1 MTLSNLFTRCVKRE
15 YITTPNHTDYAY
27 DLVNGHLILY
37 FQDSDGASDWIKNLD
52 FPAAAYRRDGKTVWY
67 AHRGFLKAW
76 LSLIPRMDPLIKDP
90 TVTKVTV
97 VGYSH
102 GAALAVFCHEYV
114 WFHRPDLRDFLES
127 YAFGCPRV
135 LWGRIRADIAARWL
149 TFTIIRNI
157 PDIVTHV
164 PPHILGYRHVGHML
178 EIGQTGKYS
187 AIDAHRPQNIRRELI
202 AYEAMS
208 AVTLSEKMQDG
219 NEKIAKKP

>member
-15 YITTPNHTDYAY
+15 YITTLNHTDYAY
-27 DLVNGHLILY
+27 DRINDHLIIY

-76 LSLIPRMDPLIKDP
+76 ISLLPRVAPLITDP
-90 TVTKVTV
+90 TVKKITV

-102 GAALAVFCHEYV
+102 GAALAVFCHESV
-114 WFHRPDLRDFLES
+114 WFHRPDLRYALEG

-135 LWGRIRADIAARWL
+135 LWGRMDADIAVRWQ
-149 TFTIIRNI
+149 TFTVIRNL

-164 PPHILGYRHVGHML
+164 PPRMLGYHHVGHLL
-178 EIGQTGKYS
+178 EIGKAGKYS
-187 AIDAHRPQNIRRELI
+187 AIDAHRPQNIRQELM
-202 AYEAMS
+202 AYEARI
-208 AVTLSEKMQDG
+208 AVTPSQKMQADR
-219 NEKIAKKP
+219 EKIAKKP